1 MEMSPFHVLWFLCLV
16 SYCQSQPVIAEHDKN
31 IGDAIEVLADDSIKN
46 VKSTLDS
53 IKGLVDGALNTGTEV
68 GVMNQGMNIMK
79 ENMKTFEKL
88 DKLAKSAQEQA
99 DQKIALLVHT
109 IGKITTEKIA
119 VTKETVDTYLKGKSK
134 LRNARQR
141 LRRLAVKTISTMKQ
155 FEVYMDS
162 WDPEDPEHK
171 NVVVYYKKQR
181 YLLKKLLG
189 ESKSTISEVQ
199 SVYDEVMD
207 DMERVE
213 HNLRTIQLTIKQQKG
228 LEREE
233 FEAWATRVRAGV
245 YSTIGVSTT
254 SCIIADILG
263 TLGICS
269 LINAAVSGST
279 ATGIEINIADVKAE
293 LDRLEIAVKSADK
306 TSKTL
311 LVATNAMQKY
321 VTEEIDLI
329 DVWEEAVF
337 NLDEKLEDGTDY
349 LRSTFALERK
359 VFKLAVIDL
368 KNAAQSFFNRPD
380 FITELD
386 QLFSVDD

>member
-1 MEMSPFHVLWFLCLV
+1 MSPFHVLGFLCLV

-31 IGDAIEVLADDSIKN
+31 IGDAIEVLSDDSIKN

-53 IKGLVDGALNTGTEV
+53 IKGLVDGALNTDTEV
-68 GVMNQGMNIMK
+68 GVMNQGMNILK
-79 ENMKTFEKL
+79 ENMKNFEKL
-88 DKLAKSAQEQA
+88 DKLAKSAQEEA
-99 DQKIALLVHT
+99 DQKIAVLVHT
-109 IGKITTEKIA
+109 IGKIETEKIA
-119 VTKETVDTYLKGKSK
+119 ITKETVNTYLKGKSK

-171 NVVVYYKKQR
+171 NVVVYYKEQI
-181 YLLKKLLG
+181 YLLKKLLT

-228 LEREE
+228 LDREE

-254 SCIIADILG
+254 ACIIADILG
-263 TLGICS
+263 ALGICS

-279 ATGIEINIADVKAE
+279 AAGIEVNIADVKAE
-293 LDRLEIAVKSADK
+293 LDRLDIAVKSADK
-306 TSKTL
+306 TTKTL
-311 LVATNAMQKY
+311 MVATNAMQKY

-337 NLDEKLEDGTDY
+337 NLDEKLEDGRDY
-349 LRSTFALERK
+349 LTSTFASKRK
-359 VFKLAVIDL
+359 VFRLAVLDL
-368 KNAAQSFFNRPD
+368 KNAAQAFFKRPD

-386 QLFSVDD
+386 QLFSIDG

>member
-1 MEMSPFHVLWFLCLV
+1 MLPFHVVGFLCLV
-16 SYCQSQPVIAEHDKN
+16 SYCQSQPVIAEHDAN
-31 IGDAIEVLADDSIKN
+31 IGDAIKVLADESIKN
-46 VKSTLDS
+46 VRSTLDS
-53 IKGLVDGALNTGTEV
+53 IKGLADVAINTDTEI
-68 GVMNQGMNIMK
+68 GLMNQGMDIMK
-79 ENMKTFEKL
+79 ENMKNFEKL
-88 DKLAKSAQEQA
+88 DKLAKSAQEEA
-99 DQKIALLVHT
+99 DKKIALLVHT
-109 IGKITTEKIA
+109 IGKIETERVA
-119 VTKETVDTYLKGKSK
+119 ATNETVTTYLKGKGK

-155 FEVYMDS
+155 FEFYMDS

-171 NVVVYYKKQR
+171 NVVVYYKEQT

-213 HNLRTIQLTIKQQKG
+213 HNLRTIQLTIKQQQG
-228 LEREE
+228 LGREE

-245 YSTIGVSTT
+245 YSTAGVSTVA
-254 SCIIADILG
+254 CIVADILG
-263 TLGICS
+263 ALGICS
-269 LINAAVSGST
+269 AINAAVVGST
-279 ATGIEINIADVKAE
+279 ATGIEVNIADVKAE
-293 LDRLEIAVKSADK
+293 LDRLEFAVKSADK
-306 TSKTL
+306 TTATL
-311 LVATNAMQKY
+311 LVATNAMQKF

-337 NLDEKLEDGTDY
+337 NLDEKLEDGRDY
-349 LRSTFALERK
+349 LTSTFAIKRK
-359 VFKLAVIDL
+359 VFRLAVIDL
-368 KNAAQSFFNRPD
+368 KNAAQAFFNRPD